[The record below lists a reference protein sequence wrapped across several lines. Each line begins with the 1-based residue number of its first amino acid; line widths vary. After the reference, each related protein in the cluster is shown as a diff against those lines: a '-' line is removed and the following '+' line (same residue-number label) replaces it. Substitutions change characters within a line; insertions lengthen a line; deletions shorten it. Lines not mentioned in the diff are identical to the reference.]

1 MEWLSLLLLV
11 TVASTANSLLDHEY
25 SRTRLGDNID
35 KASVK
40 LLKEAYLSSDGNVVT
55 SPLGVLFLL
64 SLYSSGTQGKT
75 RDEITELLGAT
86 DYKEMFDS
94 YSGLSNEYASM
105 NSSLSLANKIYV
117 ASGYD
122 LNEEFLNTARAY
134 NTEVDSVDFHNVE
147 NAAHEINQWAN
158 KKLRGLIKDPVKKT
172 SLDKDALVALFNVI
186 YFKGHWHVPFKVES
200 TEIKDF
206 HVNKSYTIK
215 KPMMHLSKSLFFHAD
230 DQLGAKMIELP
241 YQEPGFRMVV
251 ILPNEIDGLSNVLEK
266 VAQKG
271 LLEDVFALSPARRK
285 VNLYLPKFDIKSSL
299 DFTQIL
305 PKLGVKG
312 IFTGGSSGIVKDAN
326 VAISKIFQEAVVNVD
341 EEGAKAGAFTGY
353 VAVKLSYDSTPPPPK
368 DFIVDHPF
376 LFAILHNEVDRIIQI
391 GPAEPRHLFTDS
403 FVPATLAGSS
413 THLVVV
419 VALAV
424 EEDDFFFFG
433 HEYKRTEL
441 GNAVDKASMR
451 LLKDLYDSSE
461 EKNVITSPLGVLTLL
476 SLYSTGTTG
485 KIKEEIVNF
494 LGLPDYKK
502 MTESY
507 KSLTEKFTDMNPEF
521 LTMANKVCVA
531 SRYELT
537 DEFAAVATRDY
548 HSEVQT
554 LNFTNPSE
562 AAKIINEW
570 ADQKTRG
577 NIKNPVD
584 EDTFSPDTAAAL
596 FNIIF
601 FQMIE
606 LPYKEAGFRMVVVL
620 PDAVDGL
627 PAVLDK
633 LAQKGVLED
642 VFAMSPPGQDVD
654 VDMPKF
660 EVKSKFNLKNVLV
673 KEGVSSIFNQQ
684 AEGIVKGQGLEV
696 SEVFQ
701 EAFVKVDEE
710 GATAGAFT
718 GLVLVATSLL
728 SEPPPPLPFKVDRPF
743 LYAILHQDIVLF
755 AGTYT
760 H

>member
-1 MEWLSLLLLV
+1 MNTFNMEWLFLLLLV

-134 NTEVDSVDFHNVE
+134 NTEVDSVDFHDVE

-200 TEIKDF
+200 TEIKNF

-271 LLEDVFALSPARRK
+271 LLEDVFALSPARRE

-353 VAVKLSYDSTPPPPK
+353 VAIKLSYDSTPPPPK

-376 LFAILHNEVDRIIQI
+376 LFAILHNEV
-391 GPAEPRHLFTDS
+391 
-403 FVPATLAGSS
+403 
-413 THLVVV
+413 
-419 VALAV
+419 
-424 EEDDFFFFG
+424 
-433 HEYKRTEL
+433 
-441 GNAVDKASMR
+441 
-451 LLKDLYDSSE
+451 
-461 EKNVITSPLGVLTLL
+461 
-476 SLYSTGTTG
+476 
-485 KIKEEIVNF
+485 
-494 LGLPDYKK
+494 
-502 MTESY
+502 
-507 KSLTEKFTDMNPEF
+507 
-521 LTMANKVCVA
+521 
-531 SRYELT
+531 
-537 DEFAAVATRDY
+537 
-548 HSEVQT
+548 
-554 LNFTNPSE
+554 
-562 AAKIINEW
+562 
-570 ADQKTRG
+570 
-577 NIKNPVD
+577 
-584 EDTFSPDTAAAL
+584 
-596 FNIIF
+596 
-601 FQMIE
+601 
-606 LPYKEAGFRMVVVL
+606 
-620 PDAVDGL
+620 
-627 PAVLDK
+627 
-633 LAQKGVLED
+633 
-642 VFAMSPPGQDVD
+642 
-654 VDMPKF
+654 
-660 EVKSKFNLKNVLV
+660 
-673 KEGVSSIFNQQ
+673 
-684 AEGIVKGQGLEV
+684 
-696 SEVFQ
+696 
-701 EAFVKVDEE
+701 
-710 GATAGAFT
+710 
-718 GLVLVATSLL
+718 
-728 SEPPPPLPFKVDRPF
+728 
-743 LYAILHQDIVLF
+743 VLF
-755 AGTYT
+755 LGTYT